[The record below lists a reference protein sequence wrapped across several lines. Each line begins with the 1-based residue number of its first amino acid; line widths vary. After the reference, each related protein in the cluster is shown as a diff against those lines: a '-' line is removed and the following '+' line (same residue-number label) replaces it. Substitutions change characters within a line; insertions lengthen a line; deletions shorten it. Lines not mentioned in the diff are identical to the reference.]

1 MQQAPAIVFGL
12 AYFQRR
18 AALLSVA
25 LVLAMLA
32 SALPGSTGVAH
43 AAAPPLKAV
52 IIVGPTHDLTASNL
66 QSGEALAKLAESY
79 GMDVRRVFHP
89 KATWANVLAH
99 IQGANLVAYL
109 GHGNGWPSRYS
120 DVLREKTQNGFGLN
134 PYEGAAKSKVE
145 YYGGNK
151 IRNNVLLAP
160 NAVVLLNHL
169 CYAAGNGESDDP
181 LPTWGVA
188 HQRVD
193 NFAAGFLYVG
203 AKAVFAYR
211 SGSVATVIN
220 QLFTTNKTIEG
231 IFKTTESWSGW
242 NGWDARKLGSVRMPG
257 NVNFLDPHSTKGF
270 ERAVSGDLG
279 MTAATWL
286 SSPGG
291 GGTGG
296 SVSPPPTADTTPPS
310 VPQGLTG
317 TPLGYRRISLTWQAS
332 TDNSGGTIKY
342 QIFRNGTKIAA
353 TTNNFFTDR
362 PASAGTYKYKV
373 RAKDAAGNTS
383 AFSATISADA
393 IKGELSGAITPD
405 TTPPSV
411 PQGLKAESLG
421 YRRVGLSWQ
430 PSSDDRPGTIKYQV
444 FRNGTK
450 IAATTDTSFT
460 DRPASAGTYKYK
472 VRAKDA
478 AGNKS
483 SFSVVVNGAAVKGA
497 L

>member
-1 MQQAPAIVFGL
+1 MQQAPAIAFVPGRFS
-12 AYFQRR
+12 RR
-18 AALLSVA
+18 AVLVPA
-25 LVLAMLA
+25 LVLVMLL

-43 AAAPPLKAV
+43 AAAAPLKAV

-66 QSGEALAKLAESY
+66 QAGETLAQLAESY

-120 DVLREKTQNGFGLN
+120 DVLRESTQNGFGLN
-134 PYEGAAKSKVE
+134 PYEGAGKNKVE

-151 IRNNVLLAP
+151 IRNNVLLAA

-181 LPTWGVA
+181 IPSWSVA

-193 NFAAGFLYVG
+193 NFAAAFLYVG

-220 QLFTTNKTIEG
+220 QLFTTNKTVEG

-242 NGWDARKLGSVRMPG
+242 NGWDARKLDSARMPG

-270 ERAVSGDLG
+270 ERAVSGSLG
-279 MTAATWL
+279 LTAETWRN
-286 SSPGG
+286 SPG

-296 SVSPPPTADTTPPS
+296 SVAPPPTADTTPPS

-332 TDNSGGTIKY
+332 TDDSGGTIKY
-342 QIFRNGTKIAA
+342 QVFRNGTKIAA
-353 TTNNFFTDR
+353 TTNLFFTDR

-373 RAKDAAGNTS
+373 RAKDAAGNKS

-430 PSSDDRPGTIKYQV
+430 PSSDDRPGTIKYQI

-450 IAATTDTSFT
+450 IAATTDTFFT
-460 DRPASAGTYKYK
+460 DRPDVAGTYKYK